1 MEGFRHLESVPSGIA
16 RCHTA
21 KSSHSVGGIQVAH
34 WLVTTLSPRALSG
47 HNYGSMNL
55 IRTELEKGLKND

>member
-34 WLVTTLSPRALSG
+34 WLVTTLSPLALSG